1 MNRGLQK
8 AIYTRTKLN
17 NKYWRDPSRKNEL
30 AYKKQ
35 RNLQAKE
42 YNKLLK

>member
-8 AIYTRTKLN
+8 AIYTRTKLK
-17 NKYWRDPSRKNEL
+17 NKYWWDPSTENEL

-35 RNLQAKE
+35 RNLQAKK